1 MNYWWNIVVSTSIT
15 YIIRSSSTTSIF
27 SKKSSEIQLYK
38 HTIFILMVHKPSIIF
53 LSRSTPSRVR
63 WYGLTRLP
71 IRNKWSQK
79 STKRLAV
86 GGRGFNCKFTKSVDE
101 PQNNTVNSHYLMPP
115 HFHLLGNDVTYVAPR
130 FAHLISTSTIAIYCD
145 TCSHLLGLRLNLFH
159 LRRHF
164 STSN

>member
-1 MNYWWNIVVSTSIT
+1 MNYWWIIVLSTSIT

-27 SKKSSEIQLYK
+27 SKKSSELQLYK
-38 HTIFILMVHKPSIIF
+38 HTIFILMVHKSSIIF
-53 LSRSTPSRVR
+53 LS
-63 WYGLTRLP
+63 WYGLARLP
-71 IRNKWSQK
+71 IKNKWSQK